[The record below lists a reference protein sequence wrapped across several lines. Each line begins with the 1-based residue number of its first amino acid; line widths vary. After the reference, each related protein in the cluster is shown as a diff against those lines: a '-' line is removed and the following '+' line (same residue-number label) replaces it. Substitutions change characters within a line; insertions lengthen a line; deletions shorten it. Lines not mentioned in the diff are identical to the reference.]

1 MLIYTAFLVLGFS
14 LTSVDG
20 RKCFNCLNADFS
32 GPTAGLLSLQK
43 CGDFDP
49 ENADIVKEC
58 KSSDRCYIASL
69 DETL

>member
-20 RKCFNCLNADFS
+20 RKCFNCLNAGYTGLAYDLL
-32 GPTAGLLSLQK
+32 GAGK
-43 CGDFDP
+43 CGDFDRK
-49 ENADIVKEC
+49 NASILADC
-58 KSSDRCYIASL
+58 PNTGSCYTATL